1 MADYYSGLID
11 LRRTHT
17 EFRHATKKDFKFQGL
32 ADHAL
37 GYMIRDRIAVYING
51 ENSTAVETDLPEGKW
66 QLIVNNEEVN
76 LNGIRQVSGKIS
88 IPPTSG
94 IVLQR
99 IN

>member
-1 MADYYSGLID
+1 
-11 LRRTHT
+11 
-17 EFRHATKKDFKFQGL
+17 
-32 ADHAL
+32 
-37 GYMIRDRIAVYING
+37 MIRNRIAVYING

-94 IVLQR
+94 MVLQR

>member
-1 MADYYSGLID
+1 V
-11 LRRTHT
+11 
-17 EFRHATKKDFKFQGL
+17 
-32 ADHAL
+32 
-37 GYMIRDRIAVYING
+37 IRDRIAVYING

-94 IVLQR
+94 MVLQR

>member
-1 MADYYSGLID
+1 V
-11 LRRTHT
+11 
-17 EFRHATKKDFKFQGL
+17 
-32 ADHAL
+32 
-37 GYMIRDRIAVYING
+37 IRNRIAVYING

>member
-1 MADYYSGLID
+1 
-11 LRRTHT
+11 
-17 EFRHATKKDFKFQGL
+17 
-32 ADHAL
+32 L
-37 GYMIRDRIAVYING
+37 GYVIRNRIAVYING
-51 ENSTAVETDLPEGKW
+51 ENSTGIETDLPPGNW
-66 QLIVNNEEVN
+66 QLMVNQNEVN